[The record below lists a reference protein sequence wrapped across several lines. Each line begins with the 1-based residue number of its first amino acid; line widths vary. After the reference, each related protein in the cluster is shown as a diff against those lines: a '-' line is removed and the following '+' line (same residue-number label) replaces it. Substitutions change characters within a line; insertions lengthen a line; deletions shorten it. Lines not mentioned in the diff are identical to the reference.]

1 MKAYG
6 IKYPDGTW
14 YNNKSGRS
22 WDAKGQ
28 WRPQVFV
35 SPASAKSSG
44 FGNQV
49 YSCFEELLA
58 IKRPDD
64 PKDWAARRKYWK
76 EFMAL
81 KRSMSPDTYWKML
94 KDSGIAELVEFNL

>member
-6 IKYPDGTW
+6 IKYPSGLW
-14 YNNKSGRS
+14 YNNKAS
-22 WDAKGQ
+22 WDSRTRSE
-28 WRPQVFV
+28 RPQFFV
-35 SPASAKSSG
+35 SPSSAKSSG

-49 YSCFEELLA
+49 YSCFEELLTN
-58 IKRPDD
+58 KRPELRNYGIE
-64 PKDWAARRKYWK
+64 WRLYRK

>member
-6 IKYPDGTW
+6 IKYPSGLW
-14 YNNKSGRS
+14 YNNKAS
-22 WDAKGQ
+22 WDSRTRSE
-28 WRPQVFV
+28 RPQLFV
-35 SPASAKSSG
+35 SPSSAKSSG

-49 YSCFEELLA
+49 YSCFEELLVN
-58 IKRPDD
+58 KRPED
-64 PKDWAARRKYWK
+64 RRISSEWRAHWK